1 MGASRPGIPI
11 QVQIQK
17 IATESQKEILQI
29 SDEDKDKVFN
39 FYKDIYDTAYEK
51 HKTYT
56 TLVISA
62 GYVIF
67 FNIWKSLKDDL
78 PKGELLFSGVLITI
92 SVCLFISYEV
102 YKMISDGL
110 FYQGINKL
118 ITLEASIE
126 TISEIQKKEK
136 EHKRNF
142 YSIWFSFLLPTVLTA
157 IFGAFFLVSGFLR
170 EIFCEFFKS

>member
-1 MGASRPGIPI
+1 MGASRPSIPI

-29 SDEDKDKVFN
+29 SDDDKNKVFN

-62 GYVIF
+62 GYVIY
-67 FNIWKSLKDDL
+67 FNIWKSLKDVL
-78 PKGELLFSGVLITI
+78 PKEELLFSGVLITI
-92 SVCLFISYEV
+92 SVCIFISYEV

-110 FYQGINKL
+110 FYQEINKL
-118 ITLEASIE
+118 ITLDASIE
-126 TISEIQKKEK
+126 TISKIQKKEK
-136 EHKRNF
+136 EHRRNF
-142 YSIWFSFLLPTVLTA
+142 YSIWFNFLLPTVLTA
-157 IFGAFFLVSGFLR
+157 IFGAFFLVGGFLK
-170 EIFCEFFKS
+170 EIFCDLFV